1 MSWFLDALDLLKNP
15 YARVR
20 RRVIAEEGS
29 PEIDHDELLF
39 QRAMLAMP
47 RGYEVDAIYEF
58 RGDCDAARVWMEN
71 QLAQGTRFRYLPLI
85 GRDCFTF
92 AKEALQR
99 AGVPVLLWQLYL
111 HIGDGGVAR
120 ELPGA

>member
-1 MSWFLDALDLLKNP
+1 MSWLLDVLGLVKNP

-20 RRVIAEEGS
+20 RRVIAEDAG
-29 PEIDHDELLF
+29 PELDRDELLF
-39 QRAMLAMP
+39 KRVLCAMP

-120 ELPGA
+120 ELPPD